1 MKYFLIILLFYH
13 SLQKSKVYFTKDI
26 TSSNMVK
33 MFKLL
38 NVTLSG
44 NIGLKVH
51 SGEIGGKYFLSPNF
65 LQEIYDYTNGTFIE
79 CNTAYKGGRH
89 STELHRELLF
99 NHSWLDN
106 DRRFVIMDEN
116 PDDDFNLTVDD
127 PLVISENIVGA
138 HLNEFNSCI
147 VLSHLKGHQMGG
159 FGGALKQL
167 SIGFGSQKGKTWIHT
182 GGKTTDWTQMFNKTA
197 DQITFTNAMGDAAS
211 SIVKYFRER
220 GGIVFLNVM
229 SNISLYCDCAGGN
242 APAPKIHDM
251 GILASTDPVAI
262 DKACLDLIK
271 NHLDIGTDEFLDQ
284 IKRLEG
290 ENTIAAAEKHKIGIQ
305 DYELIDIDPD
315 EPDNSGSALLIIII
329 ICSVVAILI
338 IGGIVAIVIYK
349 KRQEPRESTGKI
361 SLINRSTE
369 KME

>member
-1 MKYFLIILLFYH
+1 VL
-13 SLQKSKVYFTKDI
+13 
-26 TSSNMVK
+26 
-33 MFKLL
+33 
-38 NVTLSG
+38 
-44 NIGLKVH
+44 
-51 SGEIGGKYFLSPNF
+51 
-65 LQEIYDYTNGTFIE
+65 
-79 CNTAYKGGRH
+79 
-89 STELHRELLF
+89 
-99 NHSWLDN
+99 
-106 DRRFVIMDEN
+106 
-116 PDDDFNLTVDD
+116 
-127 PLVISENIVGA
+127 A
-138 HLNEFNSCI
+138 HW
-147 VLSHLKGHQMGG
+147 KGHPMGG

>member
-1 MKYFLIILLFYH
+1 
-13 SLQKSKVYFTKDI
+13 
-26 TSSNMVK
+26 
-33 MFKLL
+33 
-38 NVTLSG
+38 
-44 NIGLKVH
+44 
-51 SGEIGGKYFLSPNF
+51 
-65 LQEIYDYTNGTFIE
+65 
-79 CNTAYKGGRH
+79 
-89 STELHRELLF
+89 
-99 NHSWLDN
+99 
-106 DRRFVIMDEN
+106 MDEN

-138 HLNEFNSCI
+138 RLNEFNSCI

-182 GGKTTDWTQMFNKTA
+182 GGKSTDWTEMFNKTA
-197 DQITFTNAMGDAAS
+197 DQITFTGAMGDAAS

-220 GGIVFLNVM
+220 GGIAFLNVM

-242 APAPKIHDM
+242 APAPKIHDI

-262 DKACLDLIK
+262 DRACLDLIK
-271 NHLDIGTDEFLDQ
+271 NHKDVGTDEFLDQ
-284 IKRLEG
+284 IKQLEG

-305 DYELIDIDPD
+305 DYELIDIDSD
-315 EPDNSGSALLIIII
+315 ESDSVFLIIVI
-329 ICSVVAILI
+329 ICSVVAILL

-349 KRQEPRESTGKI
+349 KRQNPRESTGKI